1 MEASWMGW
9 WVFAVAAV
17 VVIVLGLVFYRLAH
31 RDDDRQTAAIL
42 SFIVGADLLVFA
54 VHSALA

>member
-1 MEASWMGW
+1 MEADLV
-9 WVFAVAAV
+9 WVFGAAAL
-17 VVIVLGLVFYRLAH
+17 VVILLGIVFYRLAH

-54 VHSALA
+54 VHAALV